1 MLPDI
6 SIERLDLFE
15 RKPTWSEIKIANMP
29 KLASFGFSYDN
40 HTERLFIVGGT
51 DGSILHTEW
60 WQVDLK
66 NLTVEDLLVE

>member
-1 MLPDI
+1 M

-15 RKPTWSEIKIANMP
+15 RKPTWSEIKIASMP